1 MAKIKFDVS
10 GVEDRPDFDKP
21 IPRGTYRCKIT
32 DITSGE
38 SKSSG
43 NPMLTVE
50 YEVSERGDHKGRK
63 LWDYIVL
70 NDASA
75 WKLKQLTTALG
86 LKAKGTLDT
95 DAALGER
102 VLVRVKHETDDRDPD
117 NIVVRSRVGSV
128 NPLPEVDDDEEEEE
142 DEEQEDD
149 DDEGTTDDLTVD
161 DLAEMDLDEL
171 KELIDEEEL
180 DIRVTKRS
188 KAEAIRAKVAEA
200 LGLEEEEEEED
211 EDDEDGDEEE
221 ADYESMSAPELR
233 TELKAR
239 GLPTKG
245 RKAVLV
251 ERLEED
257 DQDGDEPF

>member
-1 MAKIKFDVS
+1 MAKIKYNVSDV
-10 GVEDRPDFDKP
+10 EARPDFDQP
-21 IPRGTYRCKIT
+21 IPRGVYRCKIT

-75 WKLKQLTTALG
+75 WKLKQLTDALG
-86 LKAKGTLDT
+86 LGSKGTLDT
-95 DAALGER
+95 DAAVGER

-117 NIVVRSRVGSV
+117 NVVVRGRVGSV
-128 NPLPEVDDDEEEEE
+128 NPLPEVDDDEEEDEEPDE
-142 DEEQEDD
+142 DE
-149 DDEGTTDDLTVD
+149 DEGTTDELTAEDLE
-161 DLAEMDLDEL
+161 EMDLDEL
-171 KELIDEEEL
+171 KEIIEEEEL

-188 KAEAIRAKVAEA
+188 KVAAVRAKVAEA
-200 LGLEEEEEEED
+200 LGLEEEDEEEED
-211 EDDEDGDEEE
+211 DEEEDGDEEE
-221 ADYESMSAPELR
+221 VDYSELSAPELR

-257 DQDGDEPF
+257 DQDGNEPF